1 MESSEEQSS
10 DLQLRP
16 MKKTKNSKSD
26 DFETDKKMDVSNI
39 QTFNESKPL
48 LHDNQTEENKQKKVS
63 QTYDYLPQD
72 YDMTD
77 DDICAQI
84 TIETSS
90 STDVLVKINDI
101 ALKQNQLLPLL
112 DENEYL
118 DDNIVGAYI
127 YCIRDQAHLHGRS
140 VGKSYFET
148 PLISGLFKRDGK
160 FGIAENKDVHSNFI
174 TKIAR
179 DYLTNELLASILIRW
194 KTNTAQI
201 TPKSEQNDDIGD
213 DSDCVEILSSTDNE
227 KKFTSKRHIDDSQE
241 SKPSCNQ
248 TKYQSLMSILSRMGV
263 NELIS
268 GLCNYIK
275 SIDCAQTLQ
284 KVWVQTSKPY
294 TIRLTLQKLQGILKE
309 GEPMDHDCFNII
321 VRKLASDDIQLMKK
335 NKGTISKHYLDMRFW
350 NIVDSGRHRDYRKIL
365 NVQQLVESVCNGH
378 DIDNNIS
385 KYKLVDSYTNRLL
398 WYLRSY
404 HIGSRNQNSI
414 YIRPDSA

>member
-118 DDNIVGAYI
+118 DDNV
-127 YCIRDQAHLHGRS
+127 
-140 VGKSYFET
+140 
-148 PLISGLFKRDGK
+148 
-160 FGIAENKDVHSNFI
+160 
-174 TKIAR
+174 
-179 DYLTNELLASILIRW
+179 
-194 KTNTAQI
+194 
-201 TPKSEQNDDIGD
+201 
-213 DSDCVEILSSTDNE
+213 
-227 KKFTSKRHIDDSQE
+227 
-241 SKPSCNQ
+241 SKP
-248 TKYQSLMSILSRMGV
+248 T
-263 NELIS
+263 
-268 GLCNYIK
+268 
-275 SIDCAQTLQ
+275 
-284 KVWVQTSKPY
+284 
-294 TIRLTLQKLQGILKE
+294 
-309 GEPMDHDCFNII
+309 
-321 VRKLASDDIQLMKK
+321 
-335 NKGTISKHYLDMRFW
+335 
-350 NIVDSGRHRDYRKIL
+350 
-365 NVQQLVESVCNGH
+365 
-378 DIDNNIS
+378 
-385 KYKLVDSYTNRLL
+385 YTNF
-398 WYLRSY
+398 YL
-404 HIGSRNQNSI
+404 II
-414 YIRPDSA
+414 FI